1 MLLVFSL
8 LQQMSVFMVI
18 AYLFTKSP
26 AFRPLTAENL
36 QPRQKLILY
45 FVFSA
50 FSILGT
56 YFGLPVSDAI
66 ANTRA
71 IGAVLAGLIGGP
83 ALGLAVGLTGG
94 LHRFSL
100 GGFTAFACGVS
111 TTTEGLIGGLFHLY
125 LMRQQGVRDVFNPKI
140 AFVATLLAES
150 LQMLIILALARPFA
164 EALALVEVISL
175 PMILANSVGA
185 ALFISIMR
193 DRKQMVDEVG
203 ATFSAKALKV
213 AEKTLGL
220 LSCGFNAE
228 TAGEMVEIIR
238 AETGVGAV
246 AVTDREKHLAFS
258 GAGADH
264 HLPGLAIASEYVR
277 RAIQQHRV
285 VYVDGINEPF
295 NCPHSRSCPLGSAL
309 VVPLAVHNEVLGTII
324 LFEPKTKLFLNNNRS
339 LGEGLASLLSEQLL
353 RSRYESQQNM
363 LTKSELKLVQAQVNP
378 HFLFN
383 ALNTIIAIIEQDAQR
398 AKELTLHLSNFFRKN
413 LKRSGD
419 LATLEEELDHVNSYL
434 TIERARFEDRLV
446 VETEISPELL
456 SIKLPTFTLQ
466 PIIENSIKHGIS
478 QIFGTGIVKVRAVQS
493 EGQIRIEVEDN
504 AGTYCEKL
512 QSDGLGMNLVDKR
525 IKNLYGDQYG
535 ISVACVPEEKTLIT
549 ISVPQGER
557 P

>member
-1 MLLVFSL
+1 MLLIFSL

-56 YFGLPVSDAI
+56 YFGLPVGGAI

-83 ALGLAVGLTGG
+83 ALGIAVGLTGG
-94 LHRFSL
+94 LHRFAL

-111 TTTEGLIGGLFHLY
+111 TTTEGLVGGLFHLY
-125 LMRQQGVRDVFNPKI
+125 LMRQEGVRDVFNPKVALI
-140 AFVATLLAES
+140 ATLLAES
-150 LQMLIILALARPFA
+150 LQMLIILLLAKPYS
-164 EALALVEVISL
+164 EAMALVEVIAL

-185 ALFISIMR
+185 ALFISIMS
-193 DRKQMVDEVG
+193 DRKQMYDKVG
-203 ATFSAKALKV
+203 AIFSAKALKV

-220 LSCGFNAE
+220 LSRGFNPE
-228 TAGEMVEIIR
+228 TATEMVEIIR

-246 AVTDREKHLAFS
+246 AVTDRDTHLAFS
-258 GAGADH
+258 GAGDDH
-264 HLPGLAIASEYVR
+264 HLPGLEIGSDYVL
-277 RAIQQHRV
+277 RAIQQHKV
-285 VYVDGINEPF
+285 VYADGVNEPF
-295 NCPHSRSCPLGSAL
+295 TCPHSPSCPLGSAL
-309 VVPLAVHNEVLGTII
+309 VVPLAVNDEVLGTII

-353 RSRYESQQNM
+353 RSRYESQKSM

-383 ALNTIIAIIEQDAQR
+383 AMNTIIAIIEQDSQR
-398 AKELTLHLSNFFRKN
+398 AKELMLHLSNFFRKN

-419 LATLEEELDHVNSYL
+419 LATLGEELDHVNSYL

-446 VETEISPELL
+446 IETDISPDLL
-456 SIKLPTFTLQ
+456 GVKLPTFTLQ
-466 PIIENSIKHGIS
+466 PIIENSIKHGVS
-478 QIFGTGIVKVRAVQS
+478 QLFGTGIVRVTATR
-493 EGQIRIEVEDN
+493 GGGLIRIEVEDN

-512 QSDGLGMNLVDKR
+512 GGGGLGMNLVDKR
-525 IKNLYGDQYG
+525 IKSLYGEQYG
-535 ISVACVPEEKTLIT
+535 VSIACVPDEKTLIT
-549 ISVPQGER
+549 ISVPEGAL